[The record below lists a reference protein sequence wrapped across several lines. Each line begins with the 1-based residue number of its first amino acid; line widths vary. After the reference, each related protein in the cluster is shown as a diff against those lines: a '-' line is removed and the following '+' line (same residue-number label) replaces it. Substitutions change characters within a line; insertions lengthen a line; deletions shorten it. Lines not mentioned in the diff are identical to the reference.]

1 MMEDSRSYGLQPLGM
16 TGPTSQ
22 HMIGS
27 GYGMQDAGSG
37 SGGMLVGGAA
47 DQQHRR
53 QDIGDILQQIMTIT
67 DQTLDEAQARFAR
80 IRLEFYARHLT
91 PKMYI
96 ILSGIT
102 ESSTDHTTGHTQV
115 RLVGDGPGRGSD

>member
-1 MMEDSRSYGLQPLGM
+1 MEDSRSYGLQPLGM

-27 GYGMQDAGSG
+27 SYGMQDAVSG
-37 SGGMLVGGAA
+37 TGGMLVGGAA

-67 DQTLDEAQARFAR
+67 DQTLDEAQARFA
-80 IRLEFYARHLT
+80 HLLYFHVQQNKT
-91 PKMYI
+91 HRA
-96 ILSGIT
+96 S
-102 ESSTDHTTGHTQV
+102 V
-115 RLVGDGPGRGSD
+115 V

>member
-16 TGPTSQ
+16 PGPTSQ
-22 HMIGS
+22 HMIGGS
-27 GYGMQDAGSG
+27 YGMQDAGAG
-37 SGGMLVGGAA
+37 TGGMLVGGAA

-80 IRLEFYARHLT
+80 LYPTF
-91 PKMYI
+91 
-96 ILSGIT
+96 
-102 ESSTDHTTGHTQV
+102 TQ
-115 RLVGDGPGRGSD
+115 